1 MTISKLSD
9 DLIKNGIKEI
19 FPLEEKNM
27 SPFIADNISDFEEI
41 IGKKLGDISK
51 EKPVGRYEAD
61 IVANFVDE
69 EGCLIIE
76 NKIGQF
82 DHDHLGKALT
92 YMSYL
97 NGKTIIWICDKYYD
111 EHIKAINYLNDIT
124 TEEFSFYAIELQL
137 FKIGNDIKYKYNIV
151 AKPDYQVKQ
160 LFTSKEIEDTPV
172 KKANKEFYNEFV
184 KILTNNNI
192 TFIPEQRGL
201 GYGWVKNVYNSVSA
215 MCNIHSRKKEIVFT
229 FESMDENEID
239 NLLVKFDNKY
249 EFEKTYGKKN
259 NALVRLT
266 YKNIITYNE
275 RPIEKIEEAANKFI
289 EILNYI
295 NYINQ

>member
-9 DLIKNGIKEI
+9 DLVKGGIKEI

-41 IGKKLGDISK
+41 IGKKLGEVTR
-51 EKPVGRYEAD
+51 EKSVGRYEAD
-61 IVANFVDE
+61 IVANFADE

-111 EHIKAINYLNDIT
+111 EHVKAINYLNDIT

-137 FKIGNDIKYKYNIV
+137 YKIGDNVKYKYNIV

-184 KILTNNNI
+184 KILANNNI
-192 TFIPEQRGL
+192 TFIPEPRGL
-201 GYGWVKNVYNSVSA
+201 GYGWIKNAPKNIGI
-215 MCNIHSRKKEIVFT
+215 MCNIHSRKKEITFT
-229 FESMDENEID
+229 IESLIESEID
-239 NLLVKFDNKY
+239 NLLAKFDNKY
-249 EFEKTYGKKN
+249 EFEKTYGKRN
-259 NALVRLT
+259 NTLVRLT
-266 YKNIITYNE
+266 YKNMIIYNE
-275 RPIEKIEEAANKFI
+275 RPIEKVKEAANEFI

-295 NYINQ
+295 NS

>member
-9 DLIKNGIKEI
+9 DLVKGGIKEI

-41 IGKKLGDISK
+41 IGKKLGEVTR
-51 EKPVGRYEAD
+51 EKSVGRYEAD
-61 IVANFVDE
+61 IVANFADE

-111 EHIKAINYLNDIT
+111 EHVKAINYLNDIT
-124 TEEFSFYAIELQL
+124 TEDFSFYAIELQL
-137 FKIGNDIKYKYNIV
+137 FKIGNDVKYKYNIV

-160 LFTSKEIEDTPV
+160 LFTSKEIKETDV
-172 KKANKEFYNEFV
+172 KKSNKEFYNEFV
-184 KILTNNNI
+184 KILDKNGISFT
-192 TFIPEQRGL
+192 PESRGM
-201 GYGWVKNVYNSVSA
+201 GYGWIRNVYNTVSG
-215 MCNIHSRKKEIVFT
+215 MCNIHSRTKEITFT
-229 FESMDENEID
+229 FESLNENDID
-239 NLLVKFDNKY
+239 SLLTKLNGKF
-249 EFEKTYGKKN
+249 EFEKSYGKKN
-259 NALVRLT
+259 TSLVRLSSVN
-266 YKNIITYNE
+266 NILYNE
-275 RPIEKIEEAANKFI
+275 KPIEVVNEAANEFI
-289 EILNYI
+289 NILNYI
-295 NYINQ
+295 SN